1 MMEDMNK
8 LHFWPFP
15 NSNDGEQLEN
25 HHLKKSIKRD
35 IENTLGGAQA
45 PYSELTSCLNCTAG

>member
-35 IENTLGGAQA
+35 I
-45 PYSELTSCLNCTAG
+45 